1 MGHFLQSITFW
12 KYFLKN
18 IWIQFIA
25 TNQRKSKRNF
35 IWYGFLW
42 PIYLKG
48 LGGKKKLTIL
58 DLPLFFFI
66 LFKLRSII

>member
-18 IWIQFIA
+18 IWIHFIA

-35 IWYGFLW
+35 IDIDFC
-42 PIYLKG
+42 
-48 LGGKKKLTIL
+48 
-58 DLPLFFFI
+58 DQ
-66 LFKLRSII
+66 SI

>member
-12 KYFLKN
+12 RYFLKN

-42 PIYLKG
+42 PIYLKR
-48 LGGKKKLTIL
+48 LGGKKN
-58 DLPLFFFI
+58 
-66 LFKLRSII
+66 